1 MDDSSPSVTGEKEVR
16 KAEEEVVETK
26 EYVELI
32 LVLVLD
38 LARNLVGHLL
48 LKLHQVEVGQ
58 SIQ

>member
-1 MDDSSPSVTGEKEVR
+1 MVR

-38 LARNLVGHLL
+38 LARNLVGHHL
-48 LKLHQVEVGQ
+48 LKLHQVEAGQ